1 MQVEAGRSEGQ
12 SHPLLDSLYVCSLSF
27 NVKKHWPIQLKV
39 GKGVFQQLKA
49 ASEAETTD
57 KPLLTDLVSMVLST

>member
-1 MQVEAGRSEGQ
+1 MFARFPLMCKSTGQ
-12 SHPLLDSLYVCSLSF
+12 Y
-27 NVKKHWPIQLKV
+27 QLKV

-57 KPLLTDLVSMVLST
+57 KPLLTGLVSMALSA